1 MVERFWVMS
10 LDYVKDSLRR
20 VSEKVLEFRLVN
32 HVASGSGYVGGKV
45 LLDGEDVT
53 DKSTMKIGT
62 QDARQVKRDMFVTS
76 YYGDQVL
83 FTISSDEPIK
93 RSLHKIKVVCDVET
107 LGSYTAELEGTI

>member
-1 MVERFWVMS
+1 MS
-10 LDYVKDSLRR
+10 LDYVEESLIR
-20 VSEKVLEFRLVN
+20 VNEKTLEFKLVN
-32 HVASGSGYVGGKV
+32 HIASGSGYIQAKV

-53 DKSTMKIGT
+53 EKSAMKIGT
-62 QDARQVKRDMFVTS
+62 QEARQLKRDMFVTS